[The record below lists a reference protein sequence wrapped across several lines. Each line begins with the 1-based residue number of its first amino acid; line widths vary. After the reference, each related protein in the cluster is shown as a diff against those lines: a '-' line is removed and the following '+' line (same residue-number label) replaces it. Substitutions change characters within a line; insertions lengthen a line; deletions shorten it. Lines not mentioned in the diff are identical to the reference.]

1 LRPIFNHMKKLLMI
15 IIGILP
21 VHLGLTQQRPMGF
34 EFYPDELNPLPLTE
48 LVTFDHAQ
56 LWAEDS
62 QYERQ
67 GGRTHVGR
75 LIPYNQSCYTTG
87 VWSQLPNGDRLWQ
100 WRFKT
105 ANAKGLCVYFD
116 NFQIPLGSS
125 MFLYPADRSHFFGP
139 ALNED
144 CNDHG
149 KFMMGEIAGDEA
161 ILEYYQPFEVIGEPT
176 IEIRS
181 VSHMYRYV
189 FVGLEERGGGS
200 DVCEV
205 DVNCPEGA
213 EWTDQ
218 RNAVVRLLIT
228 EGNFQGFCSGS
239 LVNNTSQDCR
249 KFILTALHCGVST
262 TDADWLLCQVRFN
275 YQRSA
280 CGSGTTVS
288 SNNRVGVFRRADS
301 NDNGGDN
308 GSDFLL
314 LELEENPLQSWN
326 IYYAGWDARAITPQN
341 CVGIHHP
348 AGDVK
353 KISTT
358 DNIVSGGWQING
370 THWQVTWIPTETNWG
385 VTEGGSSG
393 SPLFNQDKR
402 IVGHLTGGGSCC
414 TAGGCGFGTSP
425 SAPDSY
431 GKLDRDWDNN
441 PNAAD
446 QKLKV
451 WLDPTNTGIEFMD
464 GSYLVP
470 GGDYPCVSVVDK
482 EEMTLNFTDV
492 ILMPSVGNG
501 LIDLTFPEYIELS
514 GYSVCDQNGRWV
526 YSISQSMN
534 SPQRLDFSSLE
545 NGVYFLTLRGSS
557 GSSVTK
563 KLQIIR

>member
-1 LRPIFNHMKKLLMI
+1 MKKIYWFAFAVIHSHL
-15 IIGILP
+15 ILS
-21 VHLGLTQQRPMGF
+21 QQRPVGF
-34 EFYPDELNPLPLTE
+34 ELFAQELLALPRTE
-48 LVTFDHAQ
+48 LVTFDHSQ
-56 LWAEDS
+56 LWAEDM
-62 QYERQ
+62 QREHQ
-67 GGRTHVGR
+67 GGRTNIGR
-75 LIPYNQSCYTTG
+75 LIPYNENCYTTG

-125 MFLYPADRSHFFGP
+125 VFLYPADRSHFFGP

-144 CNDHG
+144 CNEHG
-149 KFMMGEIAGDEA
+149 KFMMGEIAGEEA

-176 IEIRS
+176 IEMRS
-181 VSHMYRYV
+181 VSHMYRNV
-189 FVGLEERGGGS
+189 FAGLEERGGGS

-205 DVNCPEGA
+205 DVNCPEGSD
-213 EWTDQ
+213 WVDQ
-218 RNAVVRLLIT
+218 RNSVVRLLIT
-228 EGNFQGFCSGS
+228 EGNFQGLCSGA

-275 YQRSA
+275 YQRAA
-280 CGSGTTVS
+280 CGSGTTPS

-326 IYYAGWDARAITPQN
+326 IFYAGWDARAITPDN

-358 DNIVSGGWQING
+358 DNIVSGGWGING
-370 THWQVTWIPTETNWG
+370 THWQVNWMQTETNWG

-414 TAGGCGFGTSP
+414 TSGGCGFGTSP

-441 PNAAD
+441 PNTAD

-451 WLDPTNTGIEFMD
+451 WLDPTNTGIESMD

-470 GGDYPCVSVVDK
+470 GGDYPCVFVGQGD
-482 EEMTLNFTDV
+482 EMSLDFDDV
-492 ILMPSVGNG
+492 SLFPSVGNG
-501 LIDLTFPEYIELS
+501 HINLSFPDRVKLS
-514 GYSVCDQNGRWV
+514 SVFVYDQNGRLV
-526 YSISQSMN
+526 HSITKSMV
-534 SPQRLDFSSLE
+534 SPQMLNLASLE
-545 NGVYFLTLRGSS
+545 NGVYFITIQSES
-557 GSSVTK
+557 AHSVTK
-563 KLQIIR
+563 KIQIIH